1 MKERYWQR
9 IITKDRE
16 NLQVEERGDFL
27 FSRVL
32 SAVMVGLQVYSV
44 QVEVDVSDGLPGFV
58 MVGYL
63 SSQVREAQ
71 DRVRTALKNSSLSLP
86 PKRITVNLSPADI
99 RKDGTSF
106 DLPIAAAI
114 LCATGK
120 VSEEVLKETF
130 LAGELGLNGEI
141 HFVRGILPMILNARD
156 EGCKTCIIPEANL
169 PEAEVVDGVTCIGV
183 GTMHEL
189 LDYLR
194 YKKIPE
200 RIKCAAI
207 DVVSQYEEDFADI
220 CGQELLKRASLVAVS
235 GFHNMLLIGPPGAGK
250 SMLAKRIPT
259 ILPLLTKEESL
270 ELSRIYS
277 VAGLLTPD
285 RPFVIKRPYRAP
297 HHTATAQA
305 LSGGGVIPKPGE
317 ITLAHHGVLFLDE
330 LPEFSRQ
337 SLEILRQPL
346 EEKQIHISRNSGTYT
361 FPADFLLF
369 AAMNPCPCGYY
380 LDRNRCKCTPGEIN
394 RYQKK
399 ISFPLLDRIDICMEV
414 EEVPYTA
421 LTGQEKGT
429 VTSAQLREKAQRV
442 FEIQQK
448 RYTGTGIRFNAQ
460 LKPSMLTEFCPLEE
474 KAEALLKRAFHKF
487 QLSARAYHRIVRV
500 ARTIA
505 DLDESEKIGVTHI
518 SEAIQCRCID
528 SGYWNL

>member
-1 MKERYWQR
+1 M
-9 IITKDRE
+9 
-16 NLQVEERGDFL
+16 

-32 SAVMVGLQVYSV
+32 SAVILGLQVHSV

-71 DRVRTALKNSSLSLP
+71 DRVRTALKNSGLALP

-99 RKDGTSF
+99 RKDGTGF
-106 DLPIAAAI
+106 DLPITAAI

-120 VSEEVLKETF
+120 VPEDSLKNTF

-141 HFVRGILPMILNARD
+141 HFVRGILPMIINARE
-156 EGCKTCIIPEANL
+156 EGCKVCIVPKENL
-169 PEAEVVDGVTCIGV
+169 AEAEVVEGITCVGVQDL
-183 GTMHEL
+183 HEL
-189 LDYLR
+189 LKYLR
-194 YKKIPE
+194 LKELPP
-200 RIKCAAI
+200 RQIKEE
-207 DVVSQYEEDFADI
+207 VKVLSKYEEDFSDI
-220 CGQELLKRASLVAVS
+220 YGQEALKRAALVAVS

-259 ILPLLTKEESL
+259 ILPALTKEESL
-270 ELSRIYS
+270 EISRIYS
-277 VAGLLTPD
+277 VAGLLSPNQ
-285 RPFVIKRPYRAP
+285 PFMRKRPYRSP
-297 HHTATAQA
+297 HHTATAKA
-305 LSGGGVIPKPGE
+305 LAGGGLIPKPGE
-317 ITLAHHGVLFLDE
+317 ITLAHRGVLFLDE
-330 LPEFSRQ
+330 LPEFSRY

-369 AAMNPCPCGYY
+369 AAMNPCPCGYFM
-380 LDRNRCKCTPGEIN
+380 DRNRCKCTVGEIS

-399 ISFPLLDRIDICMEV
+399 ISSPLLDRIDLCMEV
-414 EEVPYTA
+414 EEVSYEA
-421 LTGQEKGT
+421 LTGNQKGT
-429 VTSAQLREKAQRV
+429 VTSAELRKRAEDV

-448 RYTGTGIRFNAQ
+448 RYQGTGIHFNSE
-460 LKPSMLTEFCPLEE
+460 LKASMLTEFCPLEDGAQMLLE
-474 KAEALLKRAFHKF
+474 KAFHKL

-505 DLDESEKIGVTHI
+505 DLDGKDVIGPEHVG
-518 SEAIQCRCID
+518 EAIQCRNID
-528 SGYWNL
+528 QGYWNL